1 MPGGLLFSSSRGMFG
16 GLPLIYYSVTGCN
29 LLHFRSSIL
38 FAMAAIA
45 IGSLCYLYKVGPFRP
60 SLSRGRYLA
69 IREVIRNNT
78 ITPSSF
84 SGDSIVEAAPLPA
97 TICGTQIVN
106 AGVGGAD
113 IRYFARHS
121 NELLGSFSS

>member
-69 IREVIRNNT
+69 IREVIRT
-78 ITPSSF
+78 TPSPRHRF
-84 SGDSIVEAAPLPA
+84 RATALWRPRRCPRRFAAHRL
-97 TICGTQIVN
+97 
-106 AGVGGAD
+106 
-113 IRYFARHS
+113 
-121 NELLGSFSS
+121 